1 MNAAPKI
8 QGVVPP
14 VPTVFDEQGRFDRDG
29 MGQLI
34 DTLIERGVHGLFFL
48 GSAGEFSQLEAG
60 TRREI
65 AEFCIHYTAKR
76 LPVWI
81 GTGSNSTRLSRSLT
95 AHAAEHGADG
105 VIIVNPYYAKL
116 GEEALYSHYASI
128 LEDSGVSVMLYNFPA
143 MTDQDVSPALVKRL
157 AGQYPALVGIKET
170 VDSLS
175 HIRSMITEV
184 KSVRPD
190 FAVMCGYDEYLLAT
204 LAAGGD
210 GAIAASANFAPELL
224 LGIYNSFRDGDFTS
238 LMVYQHRIMA
248 IPELYEMVLPFIP
261 ALKEAIRLSGIPIST
276 KCLAPV
282 ADWGEEHIRKVQ
294 DILRRAGQIKP

>member
-1 MNAAPKI
+1 
-8 QGVVPP
+8 
-14 VPTVFDEQGRFDRDG
+14 
-29 MGQLI
+29 
-34 DTLIERGVHGLFFL
+34 
-48 GSAGEFSQLEAG
+48 
-60 TRREI
+60 
-65 AEFCIHYTAKR
+65 
-76 LPVWI
+76 
-81 GTGSNSTRLSRSLT
+81 
-95 AHAAEHGADG
+95 
-105 VIIVNPYYAKL
+105 
-116 GEEALYSHYASI
+116 
-128 LEDSGVSVMLYNFPA
+128 MLYNFPA
-143 MTDQDVSPALVKRL
+143 MTGQDVSPALVKRL

-238 LMVYQHRIMA
+238 LMDYQHRIMA

-294 DILRRAGQIKP
+294 DILRRAGQGRADQTLKTAKGDILSLVRANLDHHHFKKELMSAHTSKLKNTKKTAKHKKGSFIASAIR